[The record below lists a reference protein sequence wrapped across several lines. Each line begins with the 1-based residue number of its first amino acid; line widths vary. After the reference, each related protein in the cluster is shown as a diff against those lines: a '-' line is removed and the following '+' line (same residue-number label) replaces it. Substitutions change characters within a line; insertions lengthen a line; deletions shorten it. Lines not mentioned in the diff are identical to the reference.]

1 MYKRF
6 YLALVAI
13 VSCFAALAQTDMT
26 SHITNPSFEQDADGW
41 TLKGMGVQGNN
52 VFNIKDGAKYME
64 RWTGRGGAVGDGYI
78 QQVLRDLP
86 PGNYELSAA
95 AQNIQEDTPKAAQ
108 TGAWIFAGDE
118 KTTVT
123 VRDTYKVAFNYV
135 SGDITIG
142 FQAIG
147 ATGNW
152 IAVDNFRLTLV
163 GSDLSAELT
172 AAIEQ
177 TEATYGNATGTGS
190 QQVKDAIDAARV
202 VAAKADATAEE
213 QAEAILAMQ
222 AAVEAYINAHA
233 SPEQPRDMTSYIT
246 NPSFETGDFTGW
258 TATGMALQG
267 NSVFSIKQGNTYVER
282 WTGRGGSVGDAR
294 LSQTLRQL
302 PAGRYRLKA
311 AAQNIQEDT
320 PKAAQTGAWLFA
332 GTNTAAVTVR
342 ADYTL
347 EFVLVS
353 DVIEVGFEAKSA
365 SGNWLAVDNFRLEYI
380 GDSFEDIKAELDAI
394 IAKGEALAA
403 QKTNTAAHQAL
414 TDAIAAAKAAYA
426 DMSANS
432 GFAAVATTLEA
443 AIKTATASQEVFAR
457 LAAAIAD
464 ANAELNA
471 STATQKNEFQNA
483 ITAAQ
488 VVYDTAASDE
498 AANAAITALAE
509 ATFAF
514 RILNGGSSGAAPM
527 VTTDPRFVRGCTWAF
542 GRSTVSGANI
552 IEQGFCWSEQPDPKV
567 TDSRTTEYIN
577 QAGRIYWLRDLK
589 PATVYYA
596 RAYAINKDYSVG
608 YGDVIKIVT
617 VPKGT
622 VGHWYNNGGDEATND
637 RINYA
642 INTAIDYYWNNLTS
656 IHGFGI
662 SVTYSPGTPTADC
675 SYGGSMRVGASSS
688 YQQPGT
694 IMHEALHGIGVGTH
708 GVWWDADIHN
718 GDWLGDRVTDAL
730 RFWDNSTTA
739 RIAGDSMH
747 LWPYGCNGAHE
758 DTHNDNLYC
767 MMGILAQALG
777 EDGLPPSGEVGYA
790 LPYYAFDHE
799 DGVKYYIK
807 NEDAS
812 RGLHTAYLVET
823 STHQLQWQTM
833 TADEAATN
841 DHAAW
846 YVTFTPSNQY
856 YQLRN
861 AATGYYMTYSG
872 GFKTAS
878 HATPTSADNIHLMR
892 GRVEV
897 SSATAGSGAS
907 PTGLR
912 SYYFIHPESSATPP
926 TLTANASGKTGS
938 AGWDIHTS
946 ATMQRW
952 IILTA
957 AEAEQFDNGNI
968 DLAREELNALLT
980 RIRKLAETPHIEIV
994 SGVDATLDASL
1005 DNISQ
1010 QAAAATKG
1018 AEVIKLTAQAR
1029 EALMAFLAD
1038 VAATDAEQPFD
1049 LTFLLQNPDFATSST
1064 EGWTTN
1070 HTPGYDAGCDE
1081 FYETTFDFY
1090 QVLEAMPAGTYQLR
1104 AQAFQRAGETAA
1116 AFKKYT
1122 AGTDKITTSLYI
1134 NNTTS
1139 HVKSLFED
1147 RQTRKLYDN
1156 DIQLTD
1162 GKYVPCVMKA
1172 AATYF
1177 DKGLYDNCVTAKL
1190 NTSGNLKVGIQCT
1203 SAPTWYWTFF
1213 DNFRLHFLGRDIIE
1227 TGIINY
1233 PLSIVNSSEDGPVY
1247 DLQGRKISVSS
1258 FLPSITRGGGGRSL
1272 PKGIYIVNGKKV
1284 VIK

>member
-1 MYKRF
+1 MYKK
-6 YLALVAI
+6 LSTLLVALVSCLT
-13 VSCFAALAQTDMT
+13 VSAQTDMT
-26 SHITNPSFEQDADGW
+26 SRITNPSFEQDAEGW
-41 TLKGMGVQGNN
+41 TQKGMGVQGNS

-64 RWTGRGGAVGDGYI
+64 RWTGRGGAVGDGYLK
-78 QQVLRDLP
+78 QELLDLP
-86 PGNYELSAA
+86 PGNYELTAA

-108 TGAWIFAGDE
+108 TGAWIFAGDK

-123 VRDTYKVAFNYV
+123 VRDTYKVAFNHV
-135 SGDITIG
+135 SGAVTIG
-142 FQAIG
+142 FEASG

-152 IAVDNFRLTLV
+152 IAVDNFHLTLV
-163 GSDLSAELT
+163 GSDLSAELA

-177 TEATYGNATGTGS
+177 TETTYGNATGTGS
-190 QQVKDAIDAARV
+190 QQVKDAIAAART
-202 VAAKADATAEE
+202 VAAKTGATADE
-213 QAEAILAMQ
+213 QAAAIIAMEK
-222 AAVEAYINAHA
+222 AVEAYLNANA
-233 SPEQPRDMTSYIT
+233 SPEQPRDMTTYIT

-258 TATGMALQG
+258 TVTGMGTQG
-267 NSVFSIKQGNTYVER
+267 NSVFSIKKGNIYVER

-294 LSQTLRQL
+294 LGQTLRDL

-332 GTNTAAVTVR
+332 GTNTEVVTVR

-353 DVIEVGFEAKSA
+353 DVLEVGFEAKGA

-380 GDSFEDIKAELDAI
+380 GDSFEDIKAEFAAI
-394 IAKGEALAA
+394 IAKGETLAA
-403 QKTNTAAHQAL
+403 QKTNATAHQTLTEAL
-414 TDAIAAAKAAYA
+414 AEAKTAYA
-426 DMSANS
+426 AMSVNS
-432 GFAAVATTLEA
+432 GFAAVATTLET

-457 LAAAIAD
+457 LAAAITD

-471 STATQKNEFQNA
+471 STAAQKSDFQAA
-483 ITAAQ
+483 IASAQ
-488 VVYDTAASDE
+488 TVYDTAASD
-498 AANAAITALAE
+498 AAAEAAITALAE

-514 RILNGGSSGAAPM
+514 RILNGGGSGAAPV
-527 VTTDPRFVRGCTWAF
+527 VTTDPRYIRGCTWAF

-552 IEQGFCWSEQPDPKV
+552 VEQGFCWSEQPDPKV
-567 TDSRTTEYIN
+567 TDNRTTEYLN
-577 QAGRIYWLRDLK
+577 QAGRIYWMRDLK
-589 PATVYYA
+589 PATVYYV
-596 RAYAINKDYSVG
+596 RAYAINKDYGVG

-642 INTAIDYYWNNLTS
+642 INTAMDYYWNNLTS

-708 GVWWDADIHN
+708 GIWWDADIHN

-747 LWPYGCNGAHE
+747 LWPYGCNGAQE
-758 DTHNDNLYC
+758 DTHSDNLYC

-790 LPYYAFDHE
+790 LPYYAFDHS

-823 STHQLQWQTM
+823 ASHQLQWQTM
-833 TADEAATN
+833 TAEEAAAD

-846 YVTFTPSNQY
+846 YITFTPSNQY

-872 GFKTAS
+872 SFKTAS
-878 HATPTSADNIHLMR
+878 HANPTSADNIHLMR
-892 GRVEV
+892 GRVDVTE
-897 SSATAGSGAS
+897 A
-907 PTGLR
+907 GLR
-912 SYYFIHPESSATPP
+912 GYYFIHPESSATPP

-946 ATMQRW
+946 ATTQRW
-952 IILTA
+952 LIFTA
-957 AEAEQFDNGNI
+957 DEAEQFDNGNL
-968 DLAREELNALLT
+968 DLAREELNAMLEH
-980 RIRKLAETPHIEIV
+980 IRTLAATPHTEDV
-994 SGVDATLDASL
+994 TDVDATLDAAL
-1005 DNISQ
+1005 DDISQ

-1018 AEVIKLTAQAR
+1018 AEVNKLTAQAR
-1029 EALMAFLAD
+1029 EALMAFLAG
-1038 VAATDAEQPFD
+1038 VTATDAEQPFD
-1049 LTFLLQNPDFATSST
+1049 LTFMLQNPDFTTSST
-1064 EGWTTN
+1064 DGWTTN

-1090 QVLEAMPAGTYQLR
+1090 QTLDAMPAGTYQLH

-1116 AFKKYT
+1116 AFTKYK
-1122 AGTDKITTSLYI
+1122 AGTEKITTSLYV
-1134 NNTTS
+1134 NTTTKPVAS
-1139 HVKSLFED
+1139 IYDD
-1147 RQTRKLYDN
+1147 RQSSKLYDN
-1156 DIQLTD
+1156 DIKLTD

-1172 AATYF
+1172 GATYF
-1177 DKGLYDNCVTAKL
+1177 SKGFYDSCVTAEVKKAG
-1190 NTSGNLKVGIQCT
+1190 TLKVGIKCT

-1213 DNFRLHFLGRDIIE
+1213 DNFRLYYFGGGTVE
-1227 TGIINY
+1227 TGIAELQGETDNN
-1233 PLSIVNSSEDGPVY
+1233 NSPNCKLLNCKLY
-1247 DLQGRKISVSS
+1247 DLSGRRVSTSSAPKRGVYVVGGRKV
-1258 FLPSITRGGGGRSL
+1258 LVR
-1272 PKGIYIVNGKKV
+1272 
-1284 VIK
+1284 